1 VRVESGRV
9 GSRFAGAGDNVRAVE
24 DEEEARFVARLVAR
38 DETAFNEL
46 VLLFERRVLALT
58 LRMLGRKADAEE
70 VTQDVFVQVFR
81 NIDAFRGDSKLSTW
95 IFRVAVNLCK
105 NRMKYDARRGGRRH
119 DDVDALGEVRDFEG
133 AVGVSVGAVHRP
145 DAVAEERQ
153 LVELVRTAIESLDP
167 AHRQLLILRDVEDL
181 SYEEVAE
188 VTGLSLGTV
197 KSRIHRG
204 RIELREKVERLLAAR
219 RSIKVNA

>member
-1 VRVESGRV
+1 MLARDGVSLL
-9 GSRFAGAGDNVRAVE
+9 AVE

-46 VLLFERRVLALT
+46 VLLFERRVHALA

-81 NIDAFRGDSKLSTW
+81 NVDGFRGDAKLSTW

-119 DDVDALGEVRDFEG
+119 EDVDGLGETRTLEG
-133 AVGVSVGAVHRP
+133 AIGVSVGGVSRP

-153 LVELVRTAIESLDP
+153 LVDLVREAMDALDP
-167 AHRQLLILRDVEDL
+167 RHRELLVLRDVEDL

-204 RIELREKVERLLAAR
+204 RVELREKLERLLAAR
-219 RSIKVNA
+219 RSPKVNA